1 MTKKET
7 DNTNHDFDWF
17 KKIMTQIFICVL
29 SVLGGICCVL
39 ILYFVYC
46 WIQYTILTFEQCG
59 MFFRILAL
67 LVLWYG
73 TSNCYTFLT
82 NKFLPTSAKKYKEYL
97 DRLKKARDEENG
109 V

>member
-1 MTKKET
+1 MTKRET

-73 TSNCYTFLT
+73 ASTCYTFLT
-82 NKFLPTSAKKYKEYL
+82 NKFLPTSAKKYKEY
-97 DRLKKARDEENG
+97 
-109 V
+109 